1 MKINT
6 KLKAG
11 TLPRNGC
18 GSPSPTPPPRPIF
31 TNV

>member
-11 TLPRNGC
+11 TVRNGC
-18 GSPSPTPPPRPIF
+18 GTPTPVPRPRPIE
-31 TNV
+31 V

>member
-11 TLPRNGC
+11 LPRNGC
-18 GSPSPTPPPRPIF
+18 GPTPPRLPVPIEPIYA
-31 TNV
+31 

>member
-11 TLPRNGC
+11 LPRNGC
-18 GSPSPTPPPRPIF
+18 GPTPPRLPIPVL
-31 TNV
+31 TDV